1 MSSTVSCTCWRC
13 LLILFSK
20 PYIESVLH
28 KHPSAKIPTFTLTLL
43 FLDKHPHF
51 STSTFGFTSMSC
63 QLKVDCIFIGPIAPR
78 SNKLHLTKLCN
89 TRLLF
94 WQAFLFQKTCISHII
109 AKQDR
114 DLQHSTK
121 CDDSTWKFSSI
132 RFYLKI
138 CKAEGGI
145 WSFVRRK

>member
-1 MSSTVSCTCWRC
+1 MIRDVEHRFTH
-13 LLILFSK
+13 LLALPSHLVFQTLHRKCATQEPQCQDPNIHVNPALSGVIL
-20 PYIESVLH
+20 YE
-28 KHPSAKIPTFTLTLL
+28 
-43 FLDKHPHF
+43 HPHF
-51 STSTFGFTSMSC
+51 STFTFGFTSMSC
-63 QLKVDCIFIGPIAPR
+63 QLKVDSIFVGPIAPR

-109 AKQDR
+109 AKRDR

-132 RFYLKI
+132 
-138 CKAEGGI
+138 
-145 WSFVRRK
+145 